1 MRHRVREVRY
11 CKPLDIHTRGLKR
24 RMRRLCAASGI
35 YTNQAISSLAFL
47 HSLTLCYD
55 EPYSHATTSAA
66 LEACVSQ
73 GSHVFVAATLN
84 SSVVV
89 GAGGEM
95 SCVFQASNTAH
106 ACNGAFWYKTTGS
119 VGFSPTSNI
128 ALNSALNYADSSLPG
143 DISRLSWVLDRT
155 GGFRAG
161 SVNNL
166 DNDVRYRKRIWVGTL
181 LRCSPALSLPASLAH
196 SLPQLTSVAHT
207 AHTRAHA
214 HSI

>member
-1 MRHRVREVRY
+1 
-11 CKPLDIHTRGLKR
+11 
-24 RMRRLCAASGI
+24 MRRLCAASGI

-89 GAGGEM
+89 GAGGET
-95 SCVFQASNTAH
+95 SCVFQATSSPSTAH

-128 ALNSALNYADSSLPG
+128 ALNYADSSLPG
-143 DISRLSWVLDRT
+143 DISRLSWVLDKT
-155 GGFRAG
+155 VGGFRAG

-166 DNDVRYRKRIWVGTL
+166 GNDVRYRKRIWVGTL
-181 LRCSPALSLPASLAH
+181 LPCSPARSLAP
-196 SLPQLTSVAHT
+196 SLA
-207 AHTRAHA
+207 R
-214 HSI
+214 

>member
-1 MRHRVREVRY
+1 
-11 CKPLDIHTRGLKR
+11 
-24 RMRRLCAASGI
+24 MRRLCAASGI

-89 GAGGEM
+89 GAGGET
-95 SCVFQASNTAH
+95 SCVFQATTSSSTAH
-106 ACNGAFWYKTTGS
+106 ACNGAFWYKTSGS

-143 DISRLSWVLDRT
+143 DISRLSWVLDGKV

-181 LRCSPALSLPASLAH
+181 LPCSPARSLAPSLARSLPPAANVGRTH
-196 SLPQLTSVAHT
+196 STHART
-207 AHTRAHA
+207 HA